1 MMTIGKI
8 RPTLFEKTIFVIP
21 SSTASVICSPFKSE
35 LDSNSPLLNFLIAS
49 AASHD
54 IISTFSS
61 STPPKIELWSLQCLE
76 VQVSTK
82 VYGSKDLS
90 AEYSDLSIVDLI
102 RVN

>member
-1 MMTIGKI
+1 MRLIDGPYSAVGSLDMMTIGTT
-8 RPTLFEKTIFVIP
+8 RPTLIEKTIFVIP

-61 STPPKIELWSLQCLE
+61 STPPKIEL
-76 VQVSTK
+76 
-82 VYGSKDLS
+82 
-90 AEYSDLSIVDLI
+90 
-102 RVN
+102 